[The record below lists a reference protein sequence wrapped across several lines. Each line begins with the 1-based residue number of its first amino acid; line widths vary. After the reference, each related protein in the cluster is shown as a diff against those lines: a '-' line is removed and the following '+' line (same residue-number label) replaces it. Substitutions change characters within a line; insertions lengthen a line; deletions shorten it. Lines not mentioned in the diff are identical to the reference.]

1 LDFELTLPINML
13 QGKSKLNIE
22 PLGVYEIDVEQLVE
36 HSLENI
42 EEYDPSSAVDFT
54 NNLL

>member
-1 LDFELTLPINML
+1 
-13 QGKSKLNIE
+13 
-22 PLGVYEIDVEQLVE
+22 VYEIDVEQLVE

-42 EEYDPSSAVDFT
+42 EEYDPSTAVDFT